1 MTDHSFLAALRRG
14 PLVCDGAM
22 GTQLQARGLE
32 PGECGETWN
41 VAQPAQVETIH
52 RRYAEAG
59 CDLITTN
66 TFGGTPLALAR
77 HGLAAR
83 ARELNEAGA
92 RIARRAAAAG
102 KFVLGD
108 VGPLGELLEPLG
120 EITAKQAEVA
130 FRDQAAALLSGGA
143 DAILVETMTD
153 PEEAAIAI
161 AAARAAGA
169 PAVIGTFSFQKA
181 KGEFRTM
188 MGTSVKDC
196 LARAVD
202 AGADVVGSNCGTD
215 LTLGDYV
222 QLARELVAAASGR
235 PVILQPNAGAPV
247 LLGGKA
253 VYQETP
259 DQLAAIVPAL
269 LAAGVR
275 IIGGCCGTT
284 PEHLAAMARV
294 VRQA

>member
-1 MTDHSFLAALRRG
+1 MTEHPLLAALRKR

-22 GTQLQARGLE
+22 GTQLQARGLK

-41 VAQPAQVETIH
+41 TAQPAQVEAIH

-83 ARELNEAGA
+83 ARELNLAGA
-92 RIARRAAAAG
+92 QLARRAAGTG

-108 VGPLGELLEPLG
+108 IGPLGELLEPLG
-120 EITAKQAEVA
+120 EITAQQAGVT
-130 FRDQAAALLSGGA
+130 FQDQAAALLEGGA

-153 PEEAAIAI
+153 PEESAIAI
-161 AAARAAGA
+161 AAARAVGA
-169 PAVIGTFSFQKA
+169 PVVMATFSFQKA
-181 KGEFRTM
+181 RGEFRTM
-188 MGTSVKDC
+188 MGTTVRDC
-196 LARAVD
+196 LQRAIA
-202 AGADVVGSNCGTD
+202 AGAEIVGSNCGTD
-215 LTLGDYV
+215 LSLRDYV
-222 QLARELVAAASGR
+222 DLARELVAAAGGK

-247 LLGGKA
+247 LVDGRA

-259 DQLAAIVPAL
+259 DQLAAAVPEF

-294 VRQA
+294 AQQG